1 MAPGVDVA
9 PPILILPGLFDSG
22 PGHWQTLFE
31 EKLPGAGRV
40 VQRDWAAPE
49 PGEWVEALDREI
61 RRCAEAPVIVAH
73 SLGCITAVRWAESP
87 RGDVPVRGA
96 LVAPVRGALLVA
108 PSDVDRADAPAAI
121 RVFRPVP
128 LRRLPFPS
136 IVVCSSDDPFL
147 AVERGRE
154 FAQAWGSRL
163 VEIGAAGHV
172 NAASGFG
179 PWPRGESLVR
189 SLLE

>member
-1 MAPGVDVA
+1 MA

-31 EKLPGAGRV
+31 EKLPGARRV
-40 VQRDWAAPE
+40 MQRDWEAPE

-61 RRCAEAPVIVAH
+61 RRSDEAPVLVAH
-73 SLGCITAVRWAESP
+73 SLGSIAAVRWTVSA
-87 RGDVPVRGA
+87 RKD
-96 LVAPVRGALLVA
+96 APVRGALLVA
-108 PSDVDRADAPAAI
+108 PADVDRADAPTAI
-121 RVFRPVP
+121 RGFRPVP
-128 LRRLPFPS
+128 LTRLPFPT
-136 IVVCSSDDPFL
+136 IVVCSTDDPFL
-147 AVERGRE
+147 AADRGRE
-154 FAQAWGSRL
+154 FARAWGSRI
-163 VEIGAAGHV
+163 VEIGAAGHI